1 MDSASE
7 DTMTRRH
14 VDPAYAGY
22 RLAQTGTGYGTGSVY
37 TDQSSL
43 LINPAESTI
52 LCPRKTD
59 LRNEVTS
66 PALSIV
72 WSAIEQVPTACTSGG
87 GIAQE
92 AKAWGKA
99 PGYADVGTTWPMVEV
114 QVGVHMV

>member
-1 MDSASE
+1 MDSVSE
-7 DTMTRRH
+7 GMVTRRH
-14 VDPAYAGY
+14 VDQADVGY
-22 RLAQTGTGYGTGSVY
+22 WLAQTGTGYGAGSVN

-52 LCPRKTD
+52 LPPRKTD

-66 PALSIV
+66 PVRSIV
-72 WSAIEQVPTACTSGG
+72 WSALEQVPTAGAGAG

-99 PGYADVGTTWPMVEV
+99 PGYADVGTTRTMVEA
-114 QVGVHMV
+114 